1 MFKLPKDVVSDSE
14 EGLKPENPIV
24 LEGVT
29 MADFEALL
37 QVLYASHYAKDRPEP
52 KPTLIIPAFRLANMW
67 RFAELCAHLMPIAET
82 MFSEVDKIVFAREFQ
97 LEEWIIPAHI
107 KLCQRDSPLNSEEA
121 TKIGLS
127 SVLFIS
133 RIREERL
140 KLSGQIMA
148 DNIIRDRA
156 EDWIKGG
163 MKIGKSNTIGSIGAD
178 TAIDDSGATQYNALD
193 AHSKP
198 ASSKDS
204 VSHTE
209 NIVQKHPTLYF
220 DDTVIFIKLEDTL
233 FSVHKMRLI
242 KSKSFS
248 KWFEL
253 QNLSSKPE
261 ECNEGLSS
269 ENPIV
274 IQGISMS
281 DFEGFLKVLYAS
293 HFSDNRS
300 SHEISLIISAYRLA
314 VLWQFSELQD
324 FLFSLVDQSFDDPG
338 KIAFAKSFGLKDWL
352 QAPHQPTR
360 GISSQEIGL
369 ASIVEH

>member
-163 MKIGKSNTIGSIGAD
+163 CT
-178 TAIDDSGATQYNALD
+178 
-193 AHSKP
+193 
-198 ASSKDS
+198 
-204 VSHTE
+204 
-209 NIVQKHPTLYF
+209 F
-220 DDTVIFIKLEDTL
+220 TV
-233 FSVHKMRLI
+233 
-242 KSKSFS
+242 
-248 KWFEL
+248 
-253 QNLSSKPE
+253 
-261 ECNEGLSS
+261 
-269 ENPIV
+269 
-274 IQGISMS
+274 
-281 DFEGFLKVLYAS
+281 
-293 HFSDNRS
+293 
-300 SHEISLIISAYRLA
+300 
-314 VLWQFSELQD
+314 
-324 FLFSLVDQSFDDPG
+324 
-338 KIAFAKSFGLKDWL
+338 
-352 QAPHQPTR
+352 
-360 GISSQEIGL
+360 
-369 ASIVEH
+369 

>member
-1 MFKLPKDVVSDSE
+1 
-14 EGLKPENPIV
+14 
-24 LEGVT
+24 
-29 MADFEALL
+29 
-37 QVLYASHYAKDRPEP
+37 
-52 KPTLIIPAFRLANMW
+52 
-67 RFAELCAHLMPIAET
+67 
-82 MFSEVDKIVFAREFQ
+82 
-97 LEEWIIPAHI
+97 
-107 KLCQRDSPLNSEEA
+107 
-121 TKIGLS
+121 
-127 SVLFIS
+127 
-133 RIREERL
+133 
-140 KLSGQIMA
+140 
-148 DNIIRDRA
+148 
-156 EDWIKGG
+156 

-220 DDTVIFIKLEDTL
+220 DDTMKLEDTL
-233 FSVHKMRLI
+233 FSVHKRRLI

-261 ECNEGLSS
+261 ECNEGLCP

-274 IQGISMS
+274 IQGINMS

-293 HFSDNRS
+293 HRNHLRFRHFSDNRS

-352 QAPHQPTR
+352 QAPHVRLCQRDEPLTLDEAKKI
-360 GISSQEIGL
+360 GVDSLLVISNLREEFPPKKL
-369 ASIVEH
+369 ASHQSWSINCVGIYQRRDSYSYSNSNSTYTHCGSCLKNHPWPTPEVVKNTIETRIKEWIEKNM